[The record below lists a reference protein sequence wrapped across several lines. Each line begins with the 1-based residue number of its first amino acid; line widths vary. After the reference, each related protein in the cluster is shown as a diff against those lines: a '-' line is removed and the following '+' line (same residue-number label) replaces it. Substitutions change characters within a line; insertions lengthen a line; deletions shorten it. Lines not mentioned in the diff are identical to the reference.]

1 LEELLA
7 ELRTEQRRIINTV
20 AQICWY
26 MRGSVSWSEAWSLD
40 PLSVAVI
47 EKLIKDNVDRT
58 SKTGLP
64 LI

>member
-1 LEELLA
+1 
-7 ELRTEQRRIINTV
+7 
-20 AQICWY
+20 
-26 MRGSVSWSEAWSLD
+26 MRGSVGWSEAWSLD
-40 PLSVAVI
+40 PLSIAVI